1 MNPGVTGGVTVAV
14 VGMGAVGTALAGALA
29 AAGHDVVACGR
40 RPLSS
45 IEVVGAGGTATY
57 PVRWAAEPADVGPV
71 ALTILATKIHDTGG
85 AAGWLAALTS
95 TGGDVLVAQ
104 NGVDQ
109 AERVGP
115 LIGGAG
121 GSHRGAGSVGVGSV
135 GVVVPALVYVN
146 AERVAPGV
154 VRTRRSDCDLVV
166 PGTDEAAPVADLLAG
181 AGLVVERSADFATA
195 AWRKMLTNVSANP
208 ITALTGR
215 RVEVL
220 AEQQVAE
227 LAMRVLTEAVAV
239 ANAEG
244 ARLTDADARDVLT
257 WLQTLAPGST
267 TSMLQDRDAGRP
279 LEHDGLTGTV
289 VRLGDRHGIDVG
301 ANRTLLSLLS
311 AVSPAAGSA
320 SR

>member
-1 MNPGVTGGVTVAV
+1 MSRGGTGVRIAV

-29 AAGHDVVACGR
+29 CAGHDVVACGR
-40 RPLSS
+40 RPLST
-45 IEVVGAGGTATY
+45 IEVTDGEAATTH
-57 PVRWAAEPADVGPV
+57 PVRWAAEPGDVGPA
-71 ALTILATKIHDTGG
+71 ALTILATKIHDTAG
-85 AAGWLAALTS
+85 AADWLAASTS
-95 TGGDVLVAQ
+95 EGGDVLVAQ

-115 LIGGAG
+115 LIGAARSETRPG
-121 GSHRGAGSVGVGSV
+121 
-135 GVVVPALVYVN
+135 GVVVPALVYIN
-146 AERVAPGV
+146 AERTAPGV
-154 VRTRRSDCDLVV
+154 VRTRRTDCDLVV
-166 PGTDEAAPVADLLAG
+166 PGHEEAAPVADLLAG
-181 AGLVVERSADFATA
+181 AGLAVERSADFATA

-220 AEQQVAE
+220 AEQQAAE
-227 LAMRVLTEAVAV
+227 LAMRVLTETVAV

-244 ARLTDADARDVLT
+244 ASLDDADARDVLT

-267 TSMLQDRDAGRP
+267 TSMLQDREAGRP
-279 LEHDGLTGTV
+279 LEYDGLTGTV

-311 AVSPAAGSA
+311 AVSPAPGAV

>member
-1 MNPGVTGGVTVAV
+1 MTGRVTVAV

-40 RPLSS
+40 RPLSN
-45 IEVVGAGGTATY
+45 IEVTEGDSTATY
-57 PVRWAAEPADVGPV
+57 PVRWAAAPGEVGPV
-71 ALTILATKIHDTGG
+71 ALTVLATKIHDTGG
-85 AAGWLAALTS
+85 AAEWLAVLTS
-95 TGGDVLVAQ
+95 AGGSVLVAQ

-109 AERVGP
+109 VERVGP
-115 LIGGAG
+115 LVGAAG
-121 GSHRGAGSVGVGSV
+121 EHHRGTDSAGAGSAGT
-135 GVVVPALVYVN
+135 VVPALVYVN

-154 VRTRRSDCDLVV
+154 VRTRRSDRDLVV

-181 AGLVVERSADFATA
+181 AGLAVERSADFATA

-220 AEQQVAE
+220 AEQPVAE
-227 LAMRVLTEAVAV
+227 LAMRVLREAVAV

-244 ARLTDADARDVLT
+244 AQLTDADAHEVLT

-279 LEHDGLTGTV
+279 LEHDGLTGTI

-311 AVSPAAGSA
+311 AVSPGASA
-320 SR
+320 TR